1 MGSVGPERGST
12 GMSSSSSLG
21 GVLSQPPPAI
31 KPLQPTAHATTSEA
45 LTVTSPNAL
54 EPQAQIAHAANTP
67 GKPRGAGHL
76 SQMVGE
82 LQKKVAT
89 YSSELK
95 FSIDQ
100 NTGKS
105 IVKLTDTSTNTLI
118 WQYPSEE
125 VMQIAKEIDKFQQG
139 LVINYKA

>member
-1 MGSVGPERGST
+1 
-12 GMSSSSSLG
+12 MSSSSSLG
-21 GVLSQPPPAI
+21 GVLSQPPPVV
-31 KPLQPTAHATTSEA
+31 KPLQPPVQTAKSDA
-45 LTVTSPNAL
+45 LAITGVDTPVSPLPTGHSAKL
-54 EPQAQIAHAANTP
+54 A
-67 GKPRGAGHL
+67 GKDRSAGHL
-76 SQMVGE
+76 TQMVGE

-125 VMQIAKEIDKFQQG
+125 VMQIAREIEKFQQG

>member
-1 MGSVGPERGST
+1 M
-12 GMSSSSSLG
+12 
-21 GVLSQPPPAI
+21 I
-31 KPLQPTAHATTSEA
+31 K
-45 LTVTSPNAL
+45 TVS
-54 EPQAQIAHAANTP
+54 
-67 GKPRGAGHL
+67 
-76 SQMVGE
+76 E
-82 LQKKVAT
+82 LQKKVST
-89 YSSELK
+89 YSPELK

-125 VMQIAKEIDKFQQG
+125 AMQIAKEIDKFQQG

>member
-1 MGSVGPERGST
+1 
-12 GMSSSSSLG
+12 MSSSSSLG

-31 KPLQPTAHATTSEA
+31 KPLQPVEHAAKSDA
-45 LTVTSPNAL
+45 LTVTNVDSL
-54 EPQAQIAHAANTP
+54 EPQTQLAHAANTP
-67 GKPRGAGHL
+67 GKPWGVGHL
-76 SQMVGE
+76 SQMVEE

-118 WQYPSEE
+118 WQYPSEQ